1 MNIEYRELTKNDIDE
16 LLIYEKHFPNPWS
29 KEAFEVEFDSEFN
42 KTLAIVNDNELIAY
56 IFYSEY
62 FDEININHFAVNP
75 IYRRQGYATK
85 LLNKLIETMENQL
98 LYLEVNTENE
108 AAINLYKKF
117 GLEIIRT
124 RRDYYGKDQ
133 DAYIMQKVF

>member
-1 MNIEYRELTKNDIDE
+1 
-16 LLIYEKHFPNPWS
+16 
-29 KEAFEVEFDSEFN
+29 
-42 KTLAIVNDNELIAY
+42 
-56 IFYSEY
+56 
-62 FDEININHFAVNP
+62 
-75 IYRRQGYATK
+75 
-85 LLNKLIETMENQL
+85 MENQL

-108 AAINLYKKF
+108 SAINLYKKF